1 MTHETK
7 MWGDE
12 LYFGLGYDFD
22 PQWYLND
29 RQKALQAR
37 LIEVCQKVIRPEAI
51 RCDETGKFPWKSIE
65 ALAELE
71 LLGCI
76 VPEKWG
82 GKGENHVGLAM
93 IGETITRYGCASTGV
108 IYMMHMAGLAA
119 LLFRA
124 SGNEEILGLLRRID
138 SDVMLGSASFTDP
151 ETGGHFWYP
160 KISNVKKVEGGWQ
173 VKKNASFTTSCGNAK
188 WVVAQTTSPDF
199 DGDYSNIAD
208 FLVYADEMTGNPGLW
223 DVMGMRATVSG
234 PVEIDTVLP
243 DNRLIGGPGDGAAS
257 NDEAVNAVAMILYG
271 ALYSGIAMGSLDVAR
286 RFTTRRR
293 HAQYGQ
299 SIADYPTTHDVYG
312 RCLADTQASRLM
324 LYALCQELDRAT
336 NDGDWTIYES
346 DPDARPRTPY
356 ICWGIALKEKSCRV
370 ASEVADSMFHL
381 FGGAAYSRRNEIERF
396 LRDSKAGWIMGPTNE
411 IARGIVGRWG
421 LHGYQA
427 VDWWNQQ
434 VNEGLL
440 NTELQKLD
448 DAGKRAIIERLNA
461 DLDGTD

>member
-1 MTHETK
+1 MNHQK
-7 MWGDE
+7 MWGKE
-12 LYFGLGYDFD
+12 PYFGLGYEFD
-22 PQWYLND
+22 PQWYLSD
-29 RQKALQAR
+29 RQKDMQER
-37 LIEVCQKVIRPEAI
+37 LVGVCHDVIRPEAI
-51 RCDETGKFPWKSIE
+51 RCDETGEYPWKSIE
-65 ALAELE
+65 ALAELG

-93 IGETITRYGCASTGV
+93 IAETITRYGCASTGV

-124 SGNEEILGLLRRID
+124 SGNAEILDLLGRLD
-138 SDVMLGSASFTDP
+138 SDVMIGSASFTDP

-160 KISNVKKVEGGWQ
+160 KISSVRKTDKGWH
-173 VKKNASFTTSCGNAK
+173 VKKNASFTTSCGHAK
-188 WVVAQTTSPDF
+188 WVVAQTTSPNF
-199 DGDYSNIAD
+199 EWDYSDISD
-208 FLVYADEMTGNPGLW
+208 FLIYADEITAHPGQW

-234 PVEIDTVLP
+234 PVEIDTELP
-243 DNRLIGGPGDGAAS
+243 DERMIGGPGDGAAS

-271 ALYSGIAMGSLDVAR
+271 ALYSGIAMGALDVTR

-299 SIADYPTTHDVYG
+299 SVADYTTTHDVYG
-312 RCLADTQASRLM
+312 RCLTDTQASRLM

-336 NDGDWTIYES
+336 NDGDWTIYET
-346 DPDARPRTPY
+346 DPDARVRTPF
-356 ICWGIALKEKSCRV
+356 ICWGIELKEKSCRV

-381 FGGAAYSRRNEIERF
+381 FGGAAYSRRNEIERI

-421 LHGYQA
+421 LLGYEA
-427 VDWWNQQ
+427 VDWWNQR
-434 VNEGLL
+434 VNEGQL
-440 NTELQKLD
+440 NAELGKLD
-448 DAGKRAIIERLNA
+448 AEGKRAIIDRLEQELA
-461 DLDGTD
+461 DEA